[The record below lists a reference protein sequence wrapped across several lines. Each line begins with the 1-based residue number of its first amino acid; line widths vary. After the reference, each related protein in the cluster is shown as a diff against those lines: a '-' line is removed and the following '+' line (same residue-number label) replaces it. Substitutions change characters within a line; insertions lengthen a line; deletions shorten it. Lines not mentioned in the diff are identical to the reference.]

1 MHYVGVQIHHING
14 DHWVTS
20 CYIGNEVTVYNSKFS
35 GGVLSSS
42 LTHQLALIYRS
53 LVVIEEDGEEVD
65 PHIVVHIPPV
75 QQQDGDD
82 DCGVFAIAFALHAI
96 LGDDLKNVEFDQ
108 SQMRSHLLDCL
119 RKKELVRFPTKEK
132 CGHRSRH
139 FPYREIELFCSC
151 LMPETYGDMVQCDSC
166 EQLYHVG
173 CVGLS
178 SLPSDTEL
186 WNCSSCT

>member
-20 CYIGNEVTVYNSKFS
+20 CCIGNEVTVYNSKFS

-108 SQMRSHLLDCL
+108 SQMRSHLLDCQ
-119 RKKELVRFPTKEK
+119 KKKGTCSISNK
-132 CGHRSRH
+132 
-139 FPYREIELFCSC
+139 REVWSSV
-151 LMPETYGDMVQCDSC
+151 ET
-166 EQLYHVG
+166 
-173 CVGLS
+173 LS
-178 SLPSDTEL
+178 IQR
-186 WNCSSCT
+186 N